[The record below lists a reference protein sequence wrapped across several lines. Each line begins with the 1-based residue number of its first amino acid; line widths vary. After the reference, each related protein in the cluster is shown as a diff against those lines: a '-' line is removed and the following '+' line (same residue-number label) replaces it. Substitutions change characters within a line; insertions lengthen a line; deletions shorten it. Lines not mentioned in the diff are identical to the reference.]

1 MGMALF
7 DDLTRKAA
15 KMGEELID
23 KSQELADSVQ
33 AQLRVKNMECDRDDV
48 YKELGEYCYRYFQ
61 THDYDDKNL
70 TEFFTRIE
78 KYENDIDELKRMI
91 DEE

>member
-1 MGMALF
+1 MDMALF

-23 KSQELADSVQ
+23 KSQELADNVQ
-33 AQLRVKNMECDRDDV
+33 AQLKVKNMELDRDDV
-48 YKELGEYCYRYFQ
+48 YQELGEYCYRYFQ
-61 THDYDDKNL
+61 IHEYDDKNL

-78 KYENDIDELKRMI
+78 KYESDIDELKRMI